1 MSRYVPMMVF
11 AFFLIIALLPCQ
23 VLPAS
28 ITQTKAAIGDACTAS
43 GDYSTAMGINTTAS
57 QYASTAMGSVT
68 TASGQNST
76 AMGTGSTA
84 SGSVS
89 TAMGYYTTASGVAS
103 TAMGYSTTAGGFAS
117 WAGGTYMQLTSSA
130 DHTFV
135 WGHASS
141 AQSISTADAFLI
153 FPVGTSGKVG
163 IGTPEPGSKLDIK
176 GAANDLVLSRL
187 NQTGNRN
194 WSGWRF
200 DRDSSEKWFIGMGNA
215 DDKLLFRRTA
225 ASNDMVIDATG
236 NVGIGTNPSFKL
248 HVNGNAA
255 GTSWT
260 NLSSREYKEDIQMVD
275 KVAYPIMLAKLADM
289 ELATYKYKKEYGG
302 DGNTKLGF
310 IAEDMPDEVLSK
322 DGKGVDLYEL
332 LALTIGAIKGQQR
345 EVDQLKAENDA
356 LRQEIRQIKELLGM

>member
-1 MSRYVPMMVF
+1 MSIVCSVIF
-11 AFFLIIALLPCQ
+11 VVLVTLPCQ
-23 VLPAS
+23 VAAAS
-28 ITQTKAAIGDACTAS
+28 IKETQAAIGKYCDAS
-43 GDYSTAMGINTTAS
+43 GDNSTAMGYATKAGGF
-57 QYASTAMGSVT
+57 ASTAMGSYT
-68 TASGQNST
+68 EASGDCST
-76 AMGTGSTA
+76 AMGNVTI
-84 SGSVS
+84 
-89 TAMGYYTTASGVAS
+89 
-103 TAMGYSTTAGGFAS
+103 AGGMCSF
-117 WAGGTYMQLTSSA
+117 AGGKFMQLSA
-130 DHTFV
+130 NAIGTFV
-135 WGHASS
+135 WGYSDS
-141 AQSISTADAFLI
+141 KQPSINAVDAFLI
-153 FPVGTSGKVG
+153 FPAGKPGSVG
-163 IGTPEPGSKLDIK
+163 IGTPFPASKLDIH
-176 GAANDLVLSRL
+176 GEADAIVLSRL

-236 NVGIGTNPSFKL
+236 NVGIGMNPSYKL

-275 KVAYPIMLAKLADM
+275 KVAYPIMLAKLEDM

-332 LALTIGAIKGQQR
+332 LTLTIGAIKGQQR
-345 EVDQLKAENDA
+345 EVDELKAENDA
-356 LRQEIRQIKELLGM
+356 LRQEIQQIKAALGI